1 MKFPESDWKKL
12 KKLHASAL
20 NSACETIL
28 TQSSIIVN
36 DTSLSAYDRYIKLHE
51 HIKKANDKIAMC
63 FNDMKRSRIP
73 DILIRMRREDIIED
87 KDLDIFSDELRQK
100 VRFILAY

>member
-12 KKLHASAL
+12 KNLHASAL

-28 TQSSIIVN
+28 AQSSTIVN
-36 DTSLSAYDRYIKLHE
+36 DTSLSAYDRYLKLFK
-51 HIKKANDKIAMC
+51 HIKKADNKIAVC

-73 DILIRMRREDIIED
+73 DILIRMRHENIISD
-87 KDLDIFSDELRQK
+87 KDLDIFSDELKQR
-100 VRFILAY
+100 VRFILNC